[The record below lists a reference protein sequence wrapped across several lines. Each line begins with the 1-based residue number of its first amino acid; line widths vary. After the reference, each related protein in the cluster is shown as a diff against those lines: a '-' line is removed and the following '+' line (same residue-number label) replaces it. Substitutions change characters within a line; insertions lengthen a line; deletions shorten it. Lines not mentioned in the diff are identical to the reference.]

1 MHRIEL
7 LAGDKDKGFQR
18 STPLLEG
25 KVLEMRVLFFQ
36 KSVSAHQ
43 SSVFQYTAVYL
54 CHTTIPQLGILRHL
68 LEFHST
74 LLQALRAAHQH
85 SFCLR
90 ERLYLGHTN
99 AL

>member
-7 LAGDKDKGFQR
+7 LADDKDKGFQR
-18 STPLLEG
+18 STPSLEE

-43 SSVFQYTAVYL
+43 SSVFQYTAICLY
-54 CHTTIPQLGILRHL
+54 HTTIPQLGILRHL

-74 LLQALRAAHQH
+74 LLLALKVVHQR